1 MNRTAIRI
9 KHAATGLAVVAL
21 TWLASPAQAAY
32 PDKPIRLVVP
42 FPAGTA
48 ADISARRIAE
58 GMTKVLKQS
67 IVVENRGGAGGAVG
81 SEYVAKAAPDGYTL
95 LAGTL
100 NTHAMNSALYK
111 HLPYDPIRDFEPI
124 TRITT
129 FPNVLVVPTSLK
141 VNTLPE
147 LLALAKQRGAAHS
160 LTYGSGGVG
169 TTAHLSAVLLA
180 QTAGVTLQHIP
191 YQGTSLAMTDVL
203 AGRVDMIFGN
213 IPVVLP
219 FVKSGKLK
227 ALTITSEAR
236 SQQMPDVP
244 TVAEVGMK
252 NAEISVWI
260 ALFAPKN
267 TPPAIVDTLSKAALK
282 ALDSPELKK
291 GYEQDGGEVQKDDT
305 PAAFAA
311 VLKSDVERWGK
322 VVRES
327 GATIE

>member
-1 MNRTAIRI
+1 MQRTTTLLKYAAAALLSAAASIGAPA
-9 KHAATGLAVVAL
+9 HAE
-21 TWLASPAQAAY
+21 Y

-48 ADISARRIAE
+48 ADISARRIAQ
-58 GMTKVLKQS
+58 GMSIVLKQS

-81 SEYVAKAAPDGYTL
+81 SEFVAKSAPDGYTL

-111 HLPYDPIRDFEPI
+111 DLPYDPIRDFEPI
-124 TRITT
+124 TRITS
-129 FPNVLVVPTSLK
+129 FPNVMVVPTSLN
-141 VNTLPE
+141 VNTMAE
-147 LLALAKQRGAAHS
+147 LVALAKKREQQP

-169 TTAHLSAVLLA
+169 TTAHLSAVLLG
-180 QTAGVTLQHIP
+180 QTANVKLLHIP
-191 YQGTSLAMTDVL
+191 YQGTSKAMADVL
-203 AGRVDMIFGN
+203 SGRVDMIFGN

-219 FVKSGKLK
+219 FVKDGKLK
-227 ALTITSEAR
+227 ALAITSEER
-236 SQQMPDVP
+236 SKQMPDVP
-244 TVAEVGMK
+244 TVAELGMK
-252 NAEISVWI
+252 NAEMSVWI

-267 TPPAIVDTLSKAALK
+267 TPPAIVNTLSKAALA
-282 ALDSPELKK
+282 ALKEPALQA
-291 GYEQDGGEVQKDDT
+291 GYEQDGGEVTSDAT

-327 GATIE
+327 GASAN

>member
-1 MNRTAIRI
+1 MNRTAILF
-9 KHAATGLAVVAL
+9 KHAAAGLLFSAAAWVGA
-21 TWLASPAQAAY
+21 PAQAAY

-48 ADISARRIAE
+48 ADISARRIAQ
-58 GMTKVLKQS
+58 GMALELKQS

-81 SEYVAKAAPDGYTL
+81 SEYVAKAPADGYTL

-111 HLPYDPIRDFEPI
+111 NLPYDPIRDFEPI

-141 VNTLPE
+141 VNTFAE
-147 LLALAKQRGAAHS
+147 LIALAKKREQQP

-169 TTAHLSAVLLA
+169 TTAHLSAVLLG
-180 QTAGVTLQHIP
+180 QTAGVKLLHIP
-191 YQGTSLAMTDVL
+191 YQGTSQAMTDVL
-203 AGRVDMIFGN
+203 SGRVDMIFGN

-219 FVKSGKLK
+219 YVKAGQLK
-227 ALTITSEAR
+227 ALTITTEMR
-236 SQQMPDVP
+236 SKQMPDVP
-244 TVAEVGMK
+244 TVDEVGMK

-267 TPPAIVDTLSKAALK
+267 TPPGIINTLSKAALA
-282 ALDSPELKK
+282 ALKSPALQA

-305 PAAFAA
+305 PADFAA

-327 GATIE
+327 GATVN

>member
-1 MNRTAIRI
+1 MIRTVTLFQRATAGLLLAT
-9 KHAATGLAVVAL
+9 AASLAA
-21 TWLASPAQAAY
+21 PAQAAY

-58 GMTKVLKQS
+58 GMSAVLKQS

-100 NTHAMNSALYK
+100 NTHAMNQALYPN
-111 HLPYDPIRDFEPI
+111 LPYDPIQDFEPI

-129 FPNVLVVPTSLK
+129 FPNVLVVPTSLH

-147 LLALAKQRGAAHS
+147 LIALAKKREKS
-160 LTYGSGGVG
+160 PLTYGSGGVG
-169 TTAHLSAVLLA
+169 TTAHLSAVLLG
-180 QTAGVTLQHIP
+180 QTAGVKLMHIP
-191 YQGTSLAMTDVL
+191 YQGTSRAMTDVL
-203 AGRVDMIFGN
+203 SGRVDMIFGN
-213 IPVVLP
+213 VPVVMP
-219 FVKSGKLK
+219 FVKDGKLK
-227 ALTITSEAR
+227 ALAITSEQR
-236 SQQMPDVP
+236 SPQMPDVP

-260 ALFAPKN
+260 ALFAPRN
-267 TPPAIVDTLSKAALK
+267 TPPEIVDTLSKAALK
-282 ALDSPELKK
+282 ALESPKLKA
-291 GYEQDGGEVQKDDT
+291 GYEQDGGEVEKDDT

-311 VLKSDVERWGK
+311 VLKRDVQRWGK
-322 VVRES
+322 VVEES
-327 GATIE
+327 GATVN